1 MKKNVLVVFM
11 LVALLFSCQEEA
23 LVTMPTPNNVTR
35 AIVPETFDWDTA
47 DFMPTPPSQSIPVPW
62 IGQGSIAMYYG
73 LDVVNDHKH
82 KDGWELMYSSF
93 RSSGPV
99 LNDPYFILYNK
110 YRGLLQLYVYI
121 TNPTVI
127 ASNNVLSEI
136 SLLGDAKTTMFNYLG
151 NTIVDAESEFNS
163 YDQILPS
170 MGQKGVQFA
179 PNKWYMIQYELAY
192 DPYIQSVAYNDVHL
206 DFNLQFTKVETLSI
220 DGKQTGVIEGTIGS
234 EGGGILS
241 KISNVGKG
249 ALQAVIGFVG
259 KSAALNLTK
268 DEATGGNKL
277 GIKGSLWKNILS
289 GVSSVLTGG
298 TSNTLK
304 SVAGVLS
311 AVIFGS
317 SDSTQAVNLKF
328 NTTLDLSGKMEA
340 IGSFPSMPIDLWV
353 PGTNIPINAQQY
365 IPLYNKVLGV
375 FNVDRRPQ
383 VTIIHQDDIYE
394 GIDDSR
400 FEPVW
405 ARQIYTKEYLMDS
418 KDLDRD
424 LMINPEVEKI
434 ADVDVDY
441 DVLYREKNGDI
452 YNETEFTAYD
462 STIPGDFTYGN
473 IPIYDVLVRYRVKV
487 TPHDKSINPSLIV
500 KTFLADKTVRNI
512 VNRHS
517 M

>member
-1 MKKNVLVVFM
+1 MTVGH
-11 LVALLFSCQEEA
+11 EG
-23 LVTMPTPNNVTR
+23 NVTR

-93 RSSGPV
+93 RSSGPA

-121 TNPTVI
+121 TNPTVTT
-127 ASNNVLSEI
+127 SSNVLSEI

-151 NTIVDAESEFNS
+151 GTVVDAESECNS
-163 YDQILPS
+163 YDQVLPS

-179 PNKWYMIQYELAY
+179 PNKWYMIQYEMAY
-192 DPYIQSVAYNDVHL
+192 DPFIQSVAYNDAHL
-206 DFNLQFTKVETLSI
+206 DFNLQFTKVETLNI
-220 DGKQTGVIEGTIGS
+220 DGTQTGVIEGTIGS

-241 KISNVGKG
+241 KICNVGKG
-249 ALQAVIGFVG
+249 TLQAVVGFVG
-259 KSAALNLTK
+259 KSAAQNLTK
-268 DEATGGNKL
+268 DETTGENKL

-304 SVAGVLS
+304 NAANVLS
-311 AVIFGS
+311 AVVFGS
-317 SDSTQAVNLKF
+317 SNSTQAVNLKF
-328 NTTLDLSGKMEA
+328 NSTFKLSGTMEA
-340 IGSFPSMPIDLWV
+340 TGSFPSMPIDLWV
-353 PGTNIPINAQQY
+353 PGTNIPIDAQQY

-375 FNVDRRPQ
+375 FNVNRRPQ

-405 ARQIYTKEYLMDS
+405 ARQIYSKEYLLS
-418 KDLDRD
+418 KEDLDRD

-441 DVLYREKNGDI
+441 DVLYKEQDGNI
-452 YNETEFTAYD
+452 YEATDFSAYD
-462 STIPGDFTYGN
+462 STIPGDFTYGD
-473 IPIYDVLVRYRVKV
+473 IPIYDVLIRYRVKV
-487 TPHDKSINPSLIV
+487 TPHDKSVNPSLIV

-512 VNRHS
+512 VKRHS